1 MSSLDSE
8 GLIPSLR
15 TRSRLAIR
23 RVKIRSP
30 SPPGGAIDA
39 KATNDPSAIRPVD
52 LVLFCVKIYDT
63 DAAAAQVRPLVGGK
77 PDCWFSSPK
86 IAGTWGLMTPRLTKR
101 LGSTK

>member
-86 IAGTWGLMTPRLTKR
+86 NCRNMGPNGPTINQEVGFD
-101 LGSTK
+101 